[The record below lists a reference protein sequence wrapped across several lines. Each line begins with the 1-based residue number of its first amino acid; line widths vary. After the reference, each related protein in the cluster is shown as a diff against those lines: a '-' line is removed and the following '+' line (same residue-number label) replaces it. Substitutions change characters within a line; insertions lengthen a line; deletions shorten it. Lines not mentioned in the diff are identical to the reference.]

1 MLMGTNKHKP
11 KEILNKMIKNITAI
25 LGVLAAVASLSLA
38 DSAPEASAQ
47 DTKKMVQNNFVETA
61 QKGVKLSGYVDAGYS
76 YNFTGSGNQS
86 VVDSRF
92 GSDTAQRGDFQLYAV
107 KIALEKA
114 MTSENKAQAGFRA
127 DVMIGEDANYFIDR
141 SYPNNNL
148 NGGTGTVA
156 GEGGPTNDQS
166 NSNSLFLEQA
176 YVSIRAPL
184 GNGWDFKVGKFVSIL
199 GYEVME
205 RPANMNTTF
214 GLLFQQM
221 PLYYT
226 GVLSSYR
233 FDDYLDGKLG
243 VVNGSNSDNN
253 TTLNPNTG
261 DGVALLA
268 ALNVTAP
275 GGNANWSN
283 NFQYSTAADNNTA
296 TGTFDSTTPQNIGG
310 TSSGS
315 AGTGTVTQSGNLIL
329 YNSWGNWAPK
339 FANDKLLLAFQGVLG
354 NSTGSGNLSGNF
366 AGGSFPINSTW
377 YGAGAYAKY
386 QFNDWFSLASRGE
399 YLGSNNSGKF
409 GAQGSASTSGNAR
422 ISKHVTGANWWEYTL
437 TAGFNVID
445 NLLLRAE
452 YRLDWGSNINANS
465 ASYVVPSGNAGGG
478 PCHYA
483 GAEVVY
489 SF

>member
-1 MLMGTNKHKP
+1 LATITLPREHNQTTNKP
-11 KEILNKMIKNITAI
+11 KQIVKQMIKNITAL

-61 QKGVKLSGYVDAGYS
+61 QKGVKLSGYIDSGYS

-86 VVDSRF
+86 QVNGRF
-92 GSDTAQRGDFQLYAV
+92 GSDTAQRGDFNLYAA
-107 KIALEKA
+107 KIAIEKA
-114 MTSENKAQAGFRA
+114 LTSENKAQAGFRT
-127 DVMIGEDANYFIDR
+127 DIMLGEDASYFLNR
-141 SYPNNNL
+141 TAGATRNTNN
-148 NGGTGTVA
+148 
-156 GEGGPTNDQS
+156 

-176 YVSIRAPL
+176 YVEIRAPV

-214 GLLFQQM
+214 GLLFNVM

-226 GVLSSYR
+226 GVLSSYK

-253 TTLNPNTG
+253 TTTNPNG
-261 DGVALLA
+261 SDGVALLA

-283 NFQYSTAADNNTA
+283 NFQYSTGNDNNTSV
-296 TGTFDSTTPQNIGG
+296 STRDTSIN
-310 TSSGS
+310 TSSAAATTENVS
-315 AGTGTVTQSGNLIL
+315 AYTVI
-329 YNSWGNWAPK
+329 YNTWGNWAPK
-339 FANDKLLLAFQGVLG
+339 FANDKLLLAFNALLANTSG
-354 NSTGSGNLSGNF
+354 TAGNLTN
-366 AGGSFPINSTW
+366 ANGSSSATINSTW

-386 QFNDWFSLASRGE
+386 QFNDWFSLCSRGE
-399 YLGSNNSGKF
+399 YLGSNNSYAF
-409 GAQGSASTSGNAR
+409 GNQGSATTLGLDG
-422 ISKHVTGANWWEYTL
+422 HVTGNNLWEYTL

-445 NLLLRAE
+445 NLLIRAE
-452 YRLDWGSNINANS
+452 YRLDWGSNSNASSTGNS
-465 ASYVVPSGNAGGG
+465 DGSQSGG
-478 PCHYA
+478 PAHYA

>member
-1 MLMGTNKHKP
+1 
-11 KEILNKMIKNITAI
+11 MIKNITAI

-61 QKGVKLSGYVDAGYS
+61 QKGIKLSGYVDAGYA
-76 YNFTGSGNQS
+76 YNFTGTGNQS
-86 VVDSRF
+86 VVNSRF

-141 SYPNNNL
+141 SYPNNFQNA
-148 NGGTGTVA
+148 GTGSV
-156 GEGGPTNDQS
+156 GGNGGPTNGDS

-176 YVSIRAPL
+176 YVSIRAPV
-184 GNGWDFKVGKFVSIL
+184 GNGWDFKVGKFASIL

-233 FDDYLDGKLG
+233 FDDYVDAKLG

-253 TTLNPNTG
+253 TTLNPNVG
-261 DGVALLA
+261 DGCALLA
-268 ALNVTAP
+268 ALNITAP

-283 NFQYSTAADNNTA
+283 NFQYSTQADNNTA
-296 TGTFDSTTPQNIGG
+296 TGVFDSTTPQNTGG
-310 TSSGS
+310 TGVGGS
-315 AGTGTVTQSGNLIL
+315 TVVQSGNLIM

-354 NSTGSGNLSGNF
+354 NSTGSANLNTGFSSAPFG
-366 AGGSFPINSTW
+366 INSTW

-409 GAQGSASTSGNAR
+409 GSQGTNNTQSNQSPGD
-422 ISKHVTGANWWEYTL
+422 HVTGANWWEYTL

-465 ASYVVPSGNAGGG
+465 QSYVNPGGGAGGG

>member
-1 MLMGTNKHKP
+1 
-11 KEILNKMIKNITAI
+11 MIKNITAL

-61 QKGVKLSGYVDAGYS
+61 QKGVKLSGYVDSGYS
-76 YNFTGSGNQS
+76 YNFTGAANGTSDVTG
-86 VVDSRF
+86 RL
-92 GSDTAQRGDFQLYAV
+92 GTDTAAKGDFNLYAA

-114 MTSENKAQAGFRA
+114 LTSENKAQAGFRT
-127 DVMIGEDANYFIDR
+127 DIMIGEDANYFINRD
-141 SYPNNNL
+141 SVSQL
-148 NGGTGTVA
+148 
-156 GEGGPTNDQS
+156 ENDQQ
-166 NSNSLFLEQA
+166 NSNQLFLEQA
-176 YVSIRAPL
+176 YVEIRAPV

-214 GLLFQQM
+214 GLLFNVM

-226 GVLSSYR
+226 GVLSSYK
-233 FDDYLDGKLG
+233 FDDYLDAKLG

-253 TTLNPNTG
+253 TTTSSDQFG
-261 DGVALLA
+261 SSASDGCAVLA

-283 NFQYSTAADNNTA
+283 NFQYSSNSDNNTA
-296 TGTFDSTTPQNIGG
+296 QTGSFAQSGDL
-310 TSSGS
+310 SSNPSLALNGNDGS
-315 AGTGTVTQSGNLIL
+315 AYYMC

-339 FANDKLLLAFQGVLG
+339 FANDKLLLAFNTLLQFTGG
-354 NSTGSGNLSGNF
+354 SGGPSEASGFDISDNANSTEWG
-366 AGGSFPINSTW
+366 I
-377 YGAGAYAKY
+377 GAYAKY

-399 YLGSNNSGKF
+399 YLQAYNL
-409 GAQGSASTSGNAR
+409 QGDGD
-422 ISKHVTGANWWEYTL
+422 ANLWEYTI

-445 NLLLRAE
+445 NLLIRAE
-452 YRLDWGSNINANS
+452 YRLDWGNGSVNN
-465 ASYVVPSGNAGGG
+465 YVTGSGAGLNTSSG
-478 PCHYA
+478 PAHYA

>member
-1 MLMGTNKHKP
+1 MNKQ
-11 KEILNKMIKNITAI
+11 ISAI
-25 LGVLAAVASLSLA
+25 LLTVLLAFASTSMA
-38 DSAPEASAQ
+38 DSTPEASAQ

-61 QKGVKLSGYVDAGYS
+61 QKGIKLSGYVDSGYS
-76 YNFTGSGNQS
+76 YNFAGSGNQS
-86 VVDSRF
+86 NINGRF
-92 GSDTAQRGDFQLYAV
+92 TEDTSQRGDFNLYAV
-107 KIALEKA
+107 KLALEKA
-114 MTSENKAQAGFRA
+114 MTSENKAQAGFRT
-127 DVMIGEDANYFIDR
+127 DVMIGEDAGYFANR
-141 SYPNNNL
+141 
-148 NGGTGTVA
+148 TA
-156 GEGGPTNDQS
+156 GSDANTTM
-166 NSNSLFLEQA
+166 NSNSLFLEQS
-176 YVSIRAPL
+176 YISIRAPV

-214 GLLFQQM
+214 GLLFNVM

-226 GVLSSYR
+226 GVLSSYK

-253 TTLNPNTG
+253 TTTNANAG

-283 NFQYSTAADNNTA
+283 NFQYSTGSDNNTA
-296 TGTFDSTTPQNIGG
+296 TGVEEDSL
-310 TSSGS
+310 TSSYVKTPNGAEQS
-315 AGTGTVTQSGNLIL
+315 AYILI

-339 FANDKLLLAFQGVLG
+339 FADDKLLFAFNVLLG
-354 NSTGSGNLSGNF
+354 NQSGTGSVRNDSLG
-366 AGGSFPINSTW
+366 INVSTCW

-399 YLGSNNSGKF
+399 FLGSNNSRVF
-409 GAQGSASTSGNAR
+409 GNQGTGTTSSPQGGN
-422 ISKHVTGANWWEYTL
+422 VTGESLWEYTL

-445 NLLLRAE
+445 NLLIRAE
-452 YRLDWGSNINANS
+452 YRMDWGGSIYRSSNGQF
-465 ASYVVPSGNAGGG
+465 SGDTSDAGG
-478 PCHYA
+478 PVYYA
-483 GAEVVY
+483 GAEIVY